1 MRYIVKVNP
10 KYAGIRE
17 WVEKVVR
24 EGMPADGEVIYRGR
38 NVLYRAD
45 AGQRLEVHCEA
56 NRKGYRKVGETG
68 DGMTVG
74 ETGEGRTDRKAGE
87 TGDGMTVGEN
97 GEGRTDRKAGET
109 GDGMTVGE
117 NVEGRTDGDMT
128 AGEDARRL
136 MVVVKEFK
144 KPNLVNA
151 YVYTTVRTSKA
162 ERSYRNAMRMSE
174 LGFLTPEP
182 VAYGEVRNGI
192 KLVSSCYICRELTGA
207 SEMRNWE
214 DFPNAGTLIPAFA
227 REIYRLHQAGVWHKD
242 FSPRN
247 ILYKETA
254 AEKKETATGKYDFYY
269 VDLNRMKFGVHDRK
283 RQMSMFR
290 SINLNPA
297 ETRKLAGYYA
307 AVAGLDK
314 ATTEKEALEQLAGY
328 FAERK
333 RKSKLKSLFKRG

>member
-1 MRYIVKVNP
+1 MIYIVKVNP

-17 WVEKVVR
+17 WVEKVVS
-24 EGMPADGEVIYRGR
+24 EGMPTDGEVIYRGR

-45 AGQRLEVHCEA
+45 AGQGLEVHCEA
-56 NRKGYRKVGETG
+56 NRKGYRKVGETVDGMTGRETG
-68 DGMTVG
+68 DGMTDGKVG
-74 ETGEGRTDRKAGE
+74 ETGEG
-87 TGDGMTVGEN
+87 M
-97 GEGRTDRKAGET
+97 
-109 GDGMTVGE
+109 
-117 NVEGRTDGDMT
+117 TDGE
-128 AGEDARRL
+128 AEKAARRL

-162 ERSYRNAMRMSE
+162 ERSYRNAMKMSE

-242 FSPRN
+242 FSPGN

-254 AEKKETATGKYDFYY
+254 AEKKETSEGKYNFYY

-307 AVAGLDK
+307 EVAGLEK
-314 ATTEKEALEQLAGY
+314 AATEKEALEQLAGY
-328 FAERK
+328 FAERG
-333 RKSKLKSLFKRG
+333 RKARFKKLLHLNKK

>member
-97 GEGRTDRKAGET
+97 
-109 GDGMTVGE
+109 
-117 NVEGRTDGDMT
+117 VEGRTDGDMT

-162 ERSYRNAMRMSE
+162 
-174 LGFLTPEP
+174 
-182 VAYGEVRNGI
+182 
-192 KLVSSCYICRELTGA
+192 
-207 SEMRNWE
+207 
-214 DFPNAGTLIPAFA
+214 
-227 REIYRLHQAGVWHKD
+227 
-242 FSPRN
+242 
-247 ILYKETA
+247 
-254 AEKKETATGKYDFYY
+254 
-269 VDLNRMKFGVHDRK
+269 
-283 RQMSMFR
+283 
-290 SINLNPA
+290 
-297 ETRKLAGYYA
+297 
-307 AVAGLDK
+307 
-314 ATTEKEALEQLAGY
+314 
-328 FAERK
+328 
-333 RKSKLKSLFKRG
+333 

>member
-17 WVEKVVR
+17 WVEKVIR

-45 AGQRLEVHCEA
+45 AGQGLEVHCEA

-68 DGMTVG
+68 EGMTDGKVG
-74 ETGEGRTDRKAGE
+74 ETGEGRADGKAG
-87 TGDGMTVGEN
+87 
-97 GEGRTDRKAGET
+97 
-109 GDGMTVGE
+109 
-117 NVEGRTDGDMT
+117 
-128 AGEDARRL
+128 RRL

-162 ERSYRNAMRMSE
+162 ERSYRNAMKMSE

-192 KLVSSCYICRELTGA
+192 KLVSSCYICRELVGA

-214 DFPNAGTLIPAFA
+214 DFPNAATLIPAFA
-227 REIYRLHQAGVWHKD
+227 REIYRLHKAGVWHKD
-242 FSPRN
+242 FSPGN

-254 AEKKETATGKYDFYY
+254 ADTYDFYY

-307 AVAGLDK
+307 EVAGLEK
-314 ATTEKEALEQLAGY
+314 AATEKEALEQLAGY
-328 FAERK
+328 FAERG
-333 RKSKLKSLFKRG
+333 RKAKFKKLLHLNKK